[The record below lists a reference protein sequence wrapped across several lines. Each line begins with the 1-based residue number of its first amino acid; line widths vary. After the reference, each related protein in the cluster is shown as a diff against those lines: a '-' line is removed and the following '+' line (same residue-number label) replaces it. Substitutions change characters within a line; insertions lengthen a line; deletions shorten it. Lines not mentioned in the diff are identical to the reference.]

1 MQSDYY
7 FNNLGRIGADSVDST
22 QRSLSNTRYAN
33 YMLYDYSSG
42 VYQNGY
48 VDFALQQPAI
58 MFSGT
63 AHGSGL
69 HENAI
74 DNESLLKIQPSSI
87 TRETGKLSLYTR
99 PFVTVPYLGRGWA
112 DPVIEAQL
120 QQGEAVCERRSV
132 SSVSEETNSFS
143 SRMDPTNLHHRTIG
157 PTISESQAINDLV
170 LNGWVNGGVS
180 SREMFSDK
188 MQYRPTG
195 GAQGI

>member
-33 YMLYDYSSG
+33 YMLYDYSAGSS
-42 VYQNGY
+42 GY
-48 VDFALQQPAI
+48 VDFALQQPTM

-63 AHGSGL
+63 ALGPGL
-69 HENAI
+69 SSTAV
-74 DNESLLKIQPSSI
+74 DNESALKVQPSSL
-87 TRETGKLSLYTR
+87 TRESGKLSLYTR

-112 DPVIEAQL
+112 DPVIESQL
-120 QQGEAVCERRSV
+120 QQGESVGERKSV
-132 SSVSEETNSFS
+132 STVSEETNSFS
-143 SRMDPTNLHHRTIG
+143 SRMDPTNLHQRTVG
-157 PTISESQAINDLV
+157 PSISEPQAINDLA

-180 SREMFSDK
+180 SREMFADK

-195 GAQGI
+195 GAPGI